1 MNLAKRILDVCC
13 GSKLFWFQKHH
24 PDVVY
29 MDIRQEHG
37 DIHGKHVHVDP
48 DVIGD
53 FRNIPYDDGRFDMVV
68 FDPPHLRW
76 AGPNSIMKAQYGQ
89 LSETWPQDIAQGFK
103 ECMRVLKSGGFL
115 IFKWN
120 ECQIRVN
127 EVLKLM
133 DTTPL
138 FGNRRGD
145 THWLVFTKK
154 ECQNEEIS

>member
-1 MNLAKRILDVCC
+1 MDLAKRILDVCC

-68 FDPPHLRW
+68 FGPPHLRW
-76 AGPNSIMKAQYGQ
+76 AGPNSIMKA
-89 LSETWPQDIAQGFK
+89 
-103 ECMRVLKSGGFL
+103 
-115 IFKWN
+115 
-120 ECQIRVN
+120 
-127 EVLKLM
+127 
-133 DTTPL
+133 
-138 FGNRRGD
+138 
-145 THWLVFTKK
+145 
-154 ECQNEEIS
+154 